1 MKIVLDTCALIWWS
15 LDPDLLSE
23 SAKNLCDEM
32 EQKKNGL
39 VASISLWEIALKVKK
54 GKLDLGIDFN
64 IYINTL
70 FQSDVL
76 QIIPIDVDLWVESV
90 NLDWEHR
97 DPTDRVV
104 VALANQYQ
112 AQLITKD
119 KIRRFLYLCGT
130 ANSLSDKLSS
140 LKNVPN

>member
-15 LDPDLLSE
+15 LDPDLLSD
-23 SAKNLCDEM
+23 SAKNLCNEM

-39 VASISLWEIALKVKK
+39 VASISLWEIALKVKR
-54 GKLDLGIDFN
+54 GKLDLGIELN
-64 IYINTL
+64 TYINTL
-70 FQSDVL
+70 FRSDVL
-76 QIIPIDVDLWVESV
+76 KIISIDVDLWIDSV

-119 KIRRFLYLCGT
+119 KVIKDFYALT
-130 ANSLSDKLSS
+130 IW
-140 LKNVPN
+140 

>member
-1 MKIVLDTCALIWWS
+1 MKIILDTYALIWWS
-15 LDPDLLSE
+15 LDPDLLSF

-54 GKLDLGIDFN
+54 NKLDLGIDLN

-70 FQSDVL
+70 FRSDVI
-76 QIIPIDVDLWVESV
+76 QIIPIDVDLWVNSV
-90 NLDWEHR
+90 NLDWDHR
-97 DPTDRVV
+97 DPADRVV
-104 VALANQYQ
+104 VALADKCQ

-119 KIRRFLYLCGT
+119 TIIKNFY
-130 ANSLSDKLSS
+130 SLT
-140 LKNVPN
+140 VW